1 MGVHIL
7 WVWIIKPTSVV
18 LRNNV
23 TFLLASKSAITNV
36 DHVFII
42 IRNVGNWVEMK
53 VDKCSQQSSKKG

>member
-23 TFLLASKSAITNV
+23 TFLLASKSTIANV

-42 IRNVGNWVEMK
+42 IRNVGNWVEME

>member
-7 WVWIIKPTSVV
+7 WVWIIKSTSVV

-23 TFLLASKSAITNV
+23 TFLLASKSTITNV

-42 IRNVGNWVEMK
+42 TRNVGNWVEME

>member
-7 WVWIIKPTSVV
+7 WVWIIKSTSVV

-23 TFLLASKSAITNV
+23 TFLLASKSTITNV

-42 IRNVGNWVEMK
+42 IRNVGNWVEME
-53 VDKCSQQSSKKG
+53 VNKCSQQSSKKG

>member
-23 TFLLASKSAITNV
+23 TFLLASKSTITNV

-42 IRNVGNWVEMK
+42 IRNVGNWVEME

>member
-7 WVWIIKPTSVV
+7 WVWIIKSTSVV

-23 TFLLASKSAITNV
+23 TFLLASKSTITNV

-42 IRNVGNWVEMK
+42 IGNWVEME

>member
-7 WVWIIKPTSVV
+7 WVWIIKSTSVV

-23 TFLLASKSAITNV
+23 TFLLASKSTITNV

-42 IRNVGNWVEMK
+42 IRNVENWVEME

>member
-1 MGVHIL
+1 MRVHIL

-23 TFLLASKSAITNV
+23 TFFFLASKSTITNV
-36 DHVFII
+36 DHMFII

-53 VDKCSQQSSKKG
+53 VNKCSQQS

>member
-7 WVWIIKPTSVV
+7 WVWIIKSTSVV

-23 TFLLASKSAITNV
+23 TFLLASKSTITNV

-42 IRNVGNWVEMK
+42 IRNVGNWVEMEA
-53 VDKCSQQSSKKG
+53 DKCSQLSSKKG

>member
-7 WVWIIKPTSVV
+7 WVWIIKSTSVV

-23 TFLLASKSAITNV
+23 TFLLASKSTITNV

-42 IRNVGNWVEMK
+42 IRNVGNWVEME
-53 VDKCSQQSSKKG
+53 VDKCSQLSSKKG

>member
-7 WVWIIKPTSVV
+7 WVWIIKSTSVV

-23 TFLLASKSAITNV
+23 TFLLASKSTITNV

-42 IRNVGNWVEMK
+42 IRNVGNWVEME

>member
-7 WVWIIKPTSVV
+7 SVWIIKPTSVV
-18 LRNNV
+18 LRNNM
-23 TFLLASKSAITNV
+23 TFLLASKSTITNV

-42 IRNVGNWVEMK
+42 IRNVGNWVEME